1 MKKRIIMQSNLLQQL
16 LQGQVSWVYLADLLQ
31 EH

>member
-16 LQGQVSWVYLADLLQ
+16 LQGQVCWVYLADLLQ